1 MNKRQF
7 RTFDEAQV
15 EFYKKHPEKLKGH
28 ISVALSEYQKDGDE
42 KAFLAALS
50 MATTVHGGFSK
61 VAKSTGLNRAH
72 LYKALSSATFLRIVI
87 NISKLFI
94 WNELRLVLC
103 SYWI

>member
-1 MNKRQF
+1 MSKRQF

-50 MATTVHGGFSK
+50 MATTVHGGFTK

-72 LYKALSSATFLRIVI
+72 LYKALSK
-87 NISKLFI
+87 NGDP
-94 WNELRLVLC
+94 RLSTIMLVMGSLGL
-103 SYWI
+103 SLKVS

>member
-1 MNKRQF
+1 MSKRHF
-7 RTFDEAQV
+7 RTFDEAQL

-61 VAKSTGLNRAH
+61 VAKATGLNRAH
-72 LYKALSSATFLRIVI
+72 LHKALSSRGDPRLSTIMQVIGSLGLSLRV
-87 NISKLFI
+87 S
-94 WNELRLVLC
+94 
-103 SYWI
+103 

>member
-42 KAFLAALS
+42 KAFLSALS

-72 LYKALSSATFLRIVI
+72 LYKALSRHGDP
-87 NISKLFI
+87 
-94 WNELRLVLC
+94 RLSTIMQVMGTLGL
-103 SYWI
+103 SLKVS

>member
-72 LYKALSSATFLRIVI
+72 LYKALSRRGDP
-87 NISKLFI
+87 
-94 WNELRLVLC
+94 RLSTIMQVMGTLGL
-103 SYWI
+103 SLKVS

>member
-1 MNKRQF
+1 MNKRQC

-50 MATTVHGGFSK
+50 MATTVHGGFTK

-72 LYKALSSATFLRIVI
+72 LYKALSKNGDPRLSTIMQVI
-87 NISKLFI
+87 GSLGLSLNVS
-94 WNELRLVLC
+94 
-103 SYWI
+103 

>member
-72 LYKALSSATFLRIVI
+72 LYKALSRDGDP
-87 NISKLFI
+87 
-94 WNELRLVLC
+94 RLSTIMQVMGTLGL
-103 SYWI
+103 SLKVS